1 MDMNGNQNP
10 VDVTQTPVTPVAP
23 VTPEVAPVAPQ
34 APASPAVDMAAMG
47 LTGNAAPTPQT
58 NGKKMNLP
66 IIIGIAVVAVILL
79 FVLLSPSGPEGVLN
93 KYGNA
98 IVNFDGAKLVDVI
111 HPKMKEM
118 IQESLDEAEN
128 EDYKTVEDLFKYIL
142 DESKDEGL
150 EIKSFEVDKDFE
162 EIEGDDLKEVAEDL
176 KEDFDIDKDDVKAAR
191 EYTLT
196 FEGGYDGELEEE
208 EANVL
213 IVQVGSN
220 WYIFEDGFIID
231 TLYWL
236 F

>member
-10 VDVTQTPVTPVAP
+10 VDVTQTPVTAVS
-23 VTPEVAPVAPQ
+23 PEVAPVAPQ
-34 APASPAVDMAAMG
+34 APAVDMAAVG

-98 IVNFDGAKLVDVI
+98 IVNFDGSKLVNVI

-118 IQESLDEAEN
+118 IQESLDEAES
-128 EDYKTVEDLFKYIL
+128 EDYETVEDLFKYIL

-150 EIKSFEVDKDFE
+150 KIKSFKVEEDFE
-162 EIEGDDLKEVAEDL
+162 EIEGEDL
-176 KEDFDIDKDDVKAAR
+176 DDVAADLNEDFDIDKDDVKAAR
-191 EYTLT
+191 EYTLI
-196 FEGGYDGELEEE
+196 FEGGYDGEMEEE

-213 IVQVGSN
+213 IVQVGSD